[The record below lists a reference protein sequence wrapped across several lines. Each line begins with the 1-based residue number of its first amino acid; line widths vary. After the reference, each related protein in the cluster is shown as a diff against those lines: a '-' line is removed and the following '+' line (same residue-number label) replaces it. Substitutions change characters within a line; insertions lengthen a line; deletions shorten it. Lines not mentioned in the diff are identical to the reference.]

1 MKKELTVKASRGNYT
16 AVEQFITEALEEAE
30 ASPKEA
36 ARISIAVDE
45 VFTNIVSYAYG
56 RNDDGEVTVSVDA
69 ESNRIVL
76 VFTDSGIPFNPLQK
90 SDPDITL
97 PAESRSIGGLGIYVV
112 KNTMDDVSY
121 EYKNGKNIL
130 TIVKNIN
137 R

>member
-1 MKKELTVKASRGNYT
+1 M
-16 AVEQFITEALEEAE
+16 
-30 ASPKEA
+30 
-36 ARISIAVDE
+36 
-45 VFTNIVSYAYG
+45 
-56 RNDDGEVTVSVDA
+56 
-69 ESNRIVL
+69 

-112 KNTMDDVSY
+112 KKTMDDVSY